1 MGSGQEITVTT
12 PDTVPAFSLTR
23 RGLDLRFRSAALAD
37 RTWQTEAYVRV
48 RLAGSDLAG
57 FTSLGSDDHM
67 RLFFLGGP
75 GTSLEELRAAPSRE
89 YTPFAWGEGW
99 LEVEFAIHGEPGQRG
114 VAAEWAASA
123 PIGSAIGVGGP
134 RGSMVIEGAPD
145 GWFLARSEEH
155 TSELQSLMRISYA
168 VFCLKNKNQTN

>member
-89 YTPFAWGEGW
+89 YTPFA
-99 LEVEFAIHGEPGQRG
+99 
-114 VAAEWAASA
+114 
-123 PIGSAIGVGGP
+123 
-134 RGSMVIEGAPD
+134 
-145 GWFLARSEEH
+145 RSEERRVGKECVRTCRSRWSPYH
-155 TSELQSLMRISYA
+155 
-168 VFCLKNKNQTN
+168 